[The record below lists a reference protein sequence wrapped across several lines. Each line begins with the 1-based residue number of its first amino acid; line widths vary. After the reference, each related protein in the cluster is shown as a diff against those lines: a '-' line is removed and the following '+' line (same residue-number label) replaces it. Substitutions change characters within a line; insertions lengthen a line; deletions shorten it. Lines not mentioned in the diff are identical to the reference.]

1 MICLHNVS
9 AGYGGKAVIHDISL
23 SLEPGKVTA
32 VIGPNGCGKSTLL
45 KTITGILP
53 VTNGEVLF
61 HDIPSARLSPL
72 ETARQVAYLPQT
84 RRVPDISALSMV
96 LHGRFPYL
104 SFPRRYR
111 PEDYEAAR
119 RALNWVGL
127 ADLEQKSMHQLSGGM
142 QQGVFLAMALA
153 QDTETILMDEPMTFL
168 DIAHQ
173 LHTLELARQ
182 LAAQGK
188 AVVMVLHDL
197 SQALSIADTVAVMER
212 RHLRCVSTPEVLFTG
227 STLTEVFGVEVQRLP
242 ARDSWH
248 YICTAI
254 P

>member
-1 MICLHNVS
+1 MIRLHNVS

-23 SLEPGKVTA
+23 LLEPGKVTA

-53 VTNGEVLF
+53 VTDGNVLF
-61 HDIPSARLSPL
+61 HDIPSPQLSPT
-72 ETARQVAYLPQT
+72 ETARQVAYLPQN
-84 RRVPDISALSMV
+84 RHVPDISALSMV

-119 RALNWVGL
+119 RALDWVGL
-127 ADLEQKSMHQLSGGM
+127 ADLEQESMYRLSGGM

-173 LHTLELARQ
+173 LRTLELARQ

-197 SQALSIADTVAVMER
+197 SQALSVADTVAVMER
-212 RHLRCVSTPEVLFTG
+212 GHLRCVSTPEALFAGT
-227 STLTEVFGVEVQRLP
+227 TLTEVFGVEVHRVSIG
-242 ARDSWH
+242 DSWH

-254 P
+254 S

>member
-1 MICLHNVS
+1 MIRLHNVS
-9 AGYGGKAVIHDISL
+9 AGYGGKAVIHGISL

-53 VTNGEVLF
+53 VTDGEVLF

-72 ETARQVAYLPQT
+72 ETARQVAYLPQN
-84 RRVPDISALSMV
+84 RHVPDISALSMV

-119 RALNWVGL
+119 RALEWAGL
-127 ADLEQKSMHQLSGGM
+127 DNAAQESMHRLSGGM

-197 SQALSIADTVAVMER
+197 SQALSIADTVAVMEQG
-212 RHLRCVSTPEVLFTG
+212 HLRCISSPDTLFADT
-227 STLTEVFGVEVQRLP
+227 TLAEVFGVEVHRVSIG
-242 ARDSWH
+242 DSWH